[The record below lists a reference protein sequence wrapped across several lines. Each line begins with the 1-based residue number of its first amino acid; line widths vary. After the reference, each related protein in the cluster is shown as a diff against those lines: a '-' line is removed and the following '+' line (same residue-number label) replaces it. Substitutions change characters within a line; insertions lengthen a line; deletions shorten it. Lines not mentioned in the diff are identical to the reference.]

1 MTTRTIIHA
10 EMPIVYQIGV
20 ALISLVC
27 CALQFYFG
35 KKIGWK
41 YNDSITAGQALG
53 QKNTV
58 FAIWMGF
65 TFFTPITSI
74 AGGFYSVWHNIV
86 NSYQLYEKRKK
97 DGN

>member
-1 MTTRTIIHA
+1 MRNANRLSSRCGVDIIGMLCIAVLFRKENRA
-10 EMPIVYQIGV
+10 EI
-20 ALISLVC
+20 
-27 CALQFYFG
+27 
-35 KKIGWK
+35 
-41 YNDSITAGQALG
+41 NDSITAGQALG

>member
-1 MTTRTIIHA
+1 
-10 EMPIVYQIGV
+10 
-20 ALISLVC
+20 
-27 CALQFYFG
+27 
-35 KKIGWK
+35 
-41 YNDSITAGQALG
+41 
-53 QKNTV
+53 
-58 FAIWMGF
+58 MGF